1 MFIMCDDFPSV
12 VLYLDNKS
20 KETSS
25 LSTPND
31 NDPVFCVYELR
42 FTLKKNPEFVK
53 KFFSGKVDN
62 FHTLHLQFHILVFIL
77 SKSSSVLFYK
87 RIYQVGVE
95 MTKLCCWYCYQYFS
109 FFKFTYIGVVLIVFF
124 FFLYV
129 CHR

>member
-42 FTLKKNPEFVK
+42 FTLKKTQN
-53 KFFSGKVDN
+53 
-62 FHTLHLQFHILVFIL
+62 L
-77 SKSSSVLFYK
+77 
-87 RIYQVGVE
+87 
-95 MTKLCCWYCYQYFS
+95 
-109 FFKFTYIGVVLIVFF
+109 
-124 FFLYV
+124 
-129 CHR
+129 